1 MKTFNLIEKQHELR
15 KNTNQTGWLS
25 RVICMLI
32 VLLTLG
38 VGEMWGAP
46 SARYYLVGDPK
57 GDYTKADDYK
67 IKDRYEKD
75 GQYAIC
81 VYATKDCFFRL
92 KKDDDADYGPSSDK
106 STSQGYGAY
115 NTNAWKYNGNTGIVR
130 FGVDETSGD
139 NGEHYPWVFWGKP
152 TVYIRHKWNNS
163 STSTVAMTD
172 NNDGTYKYIGNFS
185 SSTSTT
191 QVGPEN
197 GSSRSNVFKEF
208 GSSNITK
215 VGSPA
220 DKDRCIF
227 EWNASG
233 YNSNKAYNYNRG
245 TLTVTK
251 LYSFT
256 YDGNGKTSGTVPTG
270 VTDAKWNVNFT
281 TATQGTLARTGY
293 VFVGWNT
300 ASDGT
305 GRYYAPGETYAPTD
319 ASMTLYAMWMQVH
332 TAAGADATY
341 YGERLTK
348 VDCNLYEVYRYATS
362 SNTLYINAG
371 TSAAPTTSGT
381 RVVMSVSGCG
391 SSNKDSVYA
400 ATTWMAHTKTYG
412 VSTGDATAS
421 GEFFAHN
428 VCQPP
433 IRQGQGYILVVTGYD
448 QFSLYAKDANT
459 SGDKKIHVY
468 INNVDVTTSKTS
480 GTTPSTSMNVRRYAL
495 TPGSVSVIRVQAHD
509 AGTSCQEQ
517 GFSLRLPSG
526 YPAPTAFSKTSVTSS
541 SVTLSIT
548 DPDNTNDYEFYYSTD
563 SDAPTSGTSA
573 TASSTSKTPTIT
585 GLSAET
591 KYYIWVRSK
600 CSNSCK
606 SAWKAL
612 SGDYFTTNAAST
624 TYAVSAVTSTGDNSK
639 GSVSAAVSELAASET
654 TTITASPATGYW
666 VTGWAVSGTGASIDD
681 DGSTHSNTTTLTM
694 GTADATVTVTFGLKD
709 YTVDYNTPSNGNYT
723 TKVASGSA
731 TSADKTAQMG
741 QTVALVATPSSGY
754 AFASWT
760 ITNTDN
766 STDITST
773 LLGANSTTA
782 STSFTMPAAN
792 ISIVATFA
800 RLYTITKGTH
810 SNGDF
815 TISTS
820 SAVSGTTITLTA
832 TPETGYVFEKW
843 TTSGTAVTL
852 GNANVSPTTF
862 TMPAGNVTVNAVF
875 KATPNI
881 YYYKDATH
889 YTGSAY
895 KNPAGGDPA
904 GTDNNNLTTPWK
916 MCNAC
921 VTGVDSVVVT
931 NGQYDNKGTHMNA
944 YIKLAKGGD
953 ETKQNVIFGIS
964 AGYTAVISTKIGGYS
979 SNPSVT
985 LKLYS
990 GGSLGGD
997 ITKTTGYATVGGV
1010 ATTENNFNEIRW
1022 SSLEAGVYVLNVTSQ
1037 NAYISE
1043 IDIQTTPKVYTL
1055 TFDADDGERVGSA
1068 TNKQSDV
1075 TVTFDNNNF
1084 SAATVK
1090 VPVLTGYTFGGYY
1103 TAVDGGGVQIVDEEG
1118 VWQSSKTNYLDA
1130 SGNWIKAA
1138 NTTLYA
1144 KWTANNYRV
1153 NFDANSG
1160 ICDLSNMTVAMGAT
1174 YGSGTEGGP
1183 LDGELPTA
1191 SKYGYHF
1198 VGWYTLPSG
1207 GTEVTK
1213 DTQMATASEHTIYA
1227 HFEEVTYVYFCNN
1240 LGWTNVYVTY
1250 DAYWDTYE
1258 DKGSGNNG
1266 KIYHQMTLVDGTTNI
1281 YRDEVPA
1288 SILASWKGDI
1298 CFGNTKQGTLGD
1310 NGGYN
1315 NFNLGKN
1322 IFRRDFDSY
1331 ATMFVPEK
1339 AVSKDYTKNGG
1350 ADYYCSKPWT
1360 DGDPVTDYR
1369 YEHGYWMKYNS
1380 SDYRAGYAGY
1390 VIKGEWDGENND
1402 YYFKREKDT
1411 IVYSVTKYLAA
1422 STTYKFRIYKHC
1434 KTTNTNSSW
1443 FVYNRGASAITSAG
1457 CTNLAL
1463 TPNIAKSETTTKD
1476 KFTTTIAGDY
1486 TLEVRCDTANGT
1498 LKLSIKYPE
1507 RTNDYFRVVYT
1518 WNDGSNHT
1526 RIYKTFKRIANGGDT
1541 WFEAFVHKAAS
1552 PIISRSLK
1560 LQRYN
1565 TSTSAW
1571 DDVEGKTFDLSECS
1585 KNGLYSFVMTRSSLD
1600 VITLRYVGPY
1610 TGTIYLRSDVT
1621 AGGWDYYNYAS
1632 YGNSVMTYSDFSKHQ
1647 TQNPYSHYYCV
1658 YVDNSTTNVA
1668 FTVATSNTPS
1678 ICDTLVG
1685 DATIGAAAGGTPN
1698 YKALPASNPANIRFM
1713 YNDSLNTISRAYLK
1727 SAQGDDVNKRFLVLH
1742 GDSKMFNPNG
1752 TAIVANASRE
1762 LAANELE
1769 FSDKGNWV
1777 YEINLKAAPV
1787 AKAKVIAKYN
1797 GADRYLIGGSGDTS
1811 ADWKTILGGDVTTTK
1826 YTLAGTYDFKTN
1838 RLLLAWT
1845 PDGSDITA
1853 NISDVDML
1861 WVRHADNPATQIKFN
1876 GGSLTNISVVG
1887 AIQFRYDDLVGRVG
1901 SWNATTRPYLK
1912 YFVSFPFDVNVS
1924 NIFGL
1929 NEAEY
1934 GREYLVQ
1941 KYNGAKR
1948 AKDGYFIG
1956 DGVSFWETLTID
1968 SVMHANEGYCISMDN
1983 DYLNYANGSF
1993 GNIWKNK
2000 TSGSSVYLYFPA
2012 NGKMSITAS
2021 DGKTTTAEAHL
2032 STRDKEYECG
2042 GHTYNMKE
2050 TDSHW
2055 NMVGAPYFS
2064 NAEVSSGPSAYYKW
2078 KTDNTWRPWLFTG
2091 DKGTE
2096 YEGVSNN
2103 FNAMSCIMVQYA
2115 GTITWNATT
2124 PPALAPRKRT
2134 GVETSNLVALQLL
2147 QGEEQVDRAFIELKD
2162 GATTGFLLCEDLMKV
2177 FNNGRP
2183 NLYVHASEYATSYS
2197 QVPVESQIVSIGV
2210 DIYNSGV
2217 YTFSMPSNFKG
2228 TAVLIDKFAQTRTN
2242 LSLEDYEVSL
2252 DPGVIKDRFEVEI
2265 NINKVPTAIDGVTD
2279 GSGTLKDGKAH
2290 KFIMNDMMYI
2300 LKDGVLYDARGNRV
2314 K

>member
-1 MKTFNLIEKQHELR
+1 MKNFKLFKKL
-15 KNTNQTGWLS
+15 L
-25 RVICMLI
+25 VLAI
-32 VLLTLG
+32 VLLTWNAHAYAWNP
-38 VGEMWGAP
+38 V
-46 SARYYLVGDPK
+46 YFIGDPTSNWTSNK
-57 GDYTKADDYK
+57 TSHVISNNADEGSAYFYFAKNNCFAVYITYYNEQAGPADDKSEMNVAASGAQKFY
-67 IKDRYEKD
+67 IWGD
-75 GQYAIC
+75 GENKHA
-81 VYATKDCFFRL
+81 A
-92 KKDDDADYGPSSDK
+92 
-106 STSQGYGAY
+106 
-115 NTNAWKYNGNTGIVR
+115 KYVGNSGIVE
-130 FGVDETSGD
+130 VHAKQKD
-139 NGEHYPWVFWGKP
+139 NGDDQPWVWLTRP

-172 NNDGTYKYIGNFS
+172 NNDGTYKYTGYYS
-185 SSTSTT
+185 SSSATIMA
-191 QVGPEN
+191 GPAN
-197 GSSRSNVFKEF
+197 ASSHSNIFKDF
-208 GSSNITK
+208 GSSNYTK
-215 VGSPA
+215 VGSPTNK
-220 DKDRCIF
+220 DKCIF
-227 EWNASG
+227 EWNPSG
-233 YNSNKAYNYNRG
+233 YRSTTSYNSDRG

-251 LYSFT
+251 LYSVT
-256 YDGNGKTSGTVPTG
+256 YDGNGKTSGDVPSG
-270 VTDAKWNVNFT
+270 VTDRKWNVNFT
-281 TATQGTLARTGY
+281 TATKGTLAKTGY

-305 GRYYAPGETYAPTD
+305 GRYYAPNTTYAPTEG
-319 ASMTLYAMWMQVH
+319 SMTLYAMWMQAHSPAV
-332 TAAGADATY
+332 DETY
-341 YGERLTK
+341 YGEKLTK
-348 VDCNLYEVYRYATS
+348 VGCDLYEVYRYAVS

-371 TSAAPTTSGT
+371 TSAAPATSGT
-381 RVVMSVSGCG
+381 RVVLSVASCG
-391 SSNKDSVYA
+391 SSTKDSVFTT
-400 ATTWMAHTKTYG
+400 TTWMAHSKTHG
-412 VSTGDATAS
+412 VGTVTSSAS
-421 GEFFAHN
+421 GEFPGSHSICN
-428 VCQPP
+428 PGM
-433 IRQGQGYILVVTGYD
+433 RQGQGFILVVTGYD

-459 SGDKKIHVY
+459 TGDKQFHVY
-468 INNVDVTTSKTS
+468 INDMDVTASPAS
-480 GTTPSTSMNVRRYAL
+480 GTAPYSSAYSVRRYSL
-495 TPGSVSVIRVQAHD
+495 TAGNVSVIRVVGHTD
-509 AGTSCQEQ
+509 NNSLSQ
-517 GFSLRLPSG
+517 GFSLHIPSG
-526 YPAPTAFSKTSVTSS
+526 FPAPSAFSCSSVTSNS
-541 SVTLSIT
+541 ATLSLT
-548 DPDNTNDYEFYYSTD
+548 DGYDTNDYEFYYSTD

-573 TASSTSKTPTIT
+573 TTSSTSKTPTIT

-654 TTITASPATGYW
+654 TTITASPATGYQ
-666 VTGWAVSGTGASIDD
+666 VTNWAVSGTGASISPN
-681 DGSTHSNTTTLTM
+681 GSSNSNTTTLTM

-754 AFASWT
+754 VFASWT
-760 ITNTDN
+760 ITDTDA
-766 STDITST
+766 SEDVTST
-773 LLGANSTTA
+773 LLTGSKSTTA
-782 STSFTMPAAN
+782 STSFTMPAAD

-800 RLYTITKGTH
+800 RLYTVTKGTH
-810 SNGDF
+810 ENGDF
-815 TISTS
+815 TISST
-820 SAVSGTTITLTA
+820 SAVAGTSITLTA
-832 TPETGYVFEKW
+832 TPNTGYVFDHW
-843 TTSGTAVTL
+843 TVTRTSGSGSATIT
-852 GNANVSPTTF
+852 NANVSPTTF
-862 TMPAGNVTVNAVF
+862 TMPSGDVTVVAVF

-889 YTGSAY
+889 YTGGTY
-895 KNPAGGDPA
+895 KNPEGNTASGS
-904 GTDNNNLTTPWK
+904 DNVSLTTPWTI
-916 MCNAC
+916 CNAC
-921 VTGVDSVVVT
+921 VTGASVVAT
-931 NGQYDNKGTHMNA
+931 SCKYDNKTSA
-944 YIKLAKGGD
+944 TEKWATSYIKLRQND
-953 ETKQNVIFGIS
+953 EGKITFTIA
-964 AGYTAVISTKIGGYS
+964 AGYTGTISLKSSGWDGSKSYTMKLSDAGDNISPSSGSMGGQAQ
-979 SNPSVT
+979 
-985 LKLYS
+985 K
-990 GGSLGGD
+990 
-997 ITKTTGYATVGGV
+997 
-1010 ATTENNFNEIRW
+1010 ENNFNLLTW
-1022 SSLEAGVYVLNVTSQ
+1022 SNKEAGAYVFKPTTSGK
-1037 NAYISE
+1037 NLYISE
-1043 IDIQTTPKVYTL
+1043 IDIRTTPKVYTL
-1055 TFDADDGERVGSA
+1055 TFVADDGERVGTA
-1068 TNKQSDV
+1068 TNVQSSV

-1103 TAVDGGGVQIVDEEG
+1103 TAVDGGGVQIVDENG
-1118 VWQSSKTNYLDA
+1118 DWQSSKTNYLDA

-1144 KWTANNYRV
+1144 KWTANTYTV
-1153 NFDANSG
+1153 NFDCNNGSG
-1160 ICDLSNMTVAMGAT
+1160 TIYHYTIAMGDT
-1174 YGSGTEGGP
+1174 YGSGTEELP
-1183 LDGELPTA
+1183 LAGELPEP

-1198 VGWYTLPSG
+1198 VGWYTLPTG
-1207 GTEVTK
+1207 GTLVTK
-1213 DTQMATASEHTIYA
+1213 DTQMATASEHTVYA

-1298 CFGNTKQGTLGD
+1298 CFGDTKQGTLGD

-1315 NFNLGKN
+1315 NFYLGKN

-1339 AVSKDYTKNGG
+1339 AASKDYTKNGG

-1507 RTNDYFRVVYT
+1507 RTDDYFRVVYT

-1541 WFEAFVHKAAS
+1541 WFEAFVHKSSAVN
-1552 PIISRSLK
+1552 SRSLK

-1571 DDVEGKTFDLSECS
+1571 EDVEGKTFDLSECT

-1632 YGNSVMTYSDFSKHQ
+1632 YGNSVMTYSDFSKRQ

-1668 FTVATSNTPS
+1668 FTIATSNTPS

-1685 DATIGAAAGGTPN
+1685 DATIGAASLSTPT

-1727 SAQGDDVNKRFLVLH
+1727 SAQGDGNKRFLVLH
-1742 GDSKMFNPNG
+1742 GDSKMFDSNG
-1752 TAIVANASRE
+1752 DAIPANATRE
-1762 LAANELE
+1762 LVANELE
-1769 FSDKGNWV
+1769 FTDKGNWV

-1797 GADRYLIGGSGDTS
+1797 GSDRYLIGGSGDTS
-1811 ADWKTILGGDVTTTK
+1811 ADWKTILGGDVSATQ
-1826 YTLAGTYDFKTN
+1826 YALAGTYDFKTN
-1838 RLLLAWT
+1838 RLMLAWT

-1861 WVRHADNPATQIKFN
+1861 WVRRADNPATQIKFN
-1876 GGSLTNISVVG
+1876 GGSLTDISVVG

-1934 GREYLVQ
+1934 GREYLIQ

-1948 AKDGYFIG
+1948 AKDGYFIA

-1983 DYLNYANGSF
+1983 DYLNNVSGY

-2000 TSGSSVYLYFPA
+2000 TAGSSVYLYFPA
-2012 NGKMSITAS
+2012 NGKMDITGS
-2021 DGKTTTAEAHL
+2021 DGKTTTAAAHL
-2032 STRDKEYECG
+2032 SSRDKEYESG
-2042 GHTYNMKE
+2042 GHKYNMKE

-2064 NAEVSSGPSAYYKW
+2064 NSEVYSGPSSYYKW
-2078 KTDNTWRPWLFTG
+2078 HPDNTWKPWLFSG

-2103 FNAMSCIMVQYA
+2103 FNAMSCIMVQYQ

-2124 PPALAPRKRT
+2124 PPIAAAPRRKPAN
-2134 GVETSNLVALQLL
+2134 EKNNLVMLQLL

-2162 GATTGFLLCEDLMKV
+2162 GAETGFVLCEDMIKI
-2177 FNNGRP
+2177 FNNGKP

-2197 QVPVESQIVSIGV
+2197 QVPVESQIVSVGV
-2210 DIYNSGV
+2210 DIWYSGV
-2217 YTFSMPSNFKG
+2217 YTFSMPSNFNG
-2228 TAVLIDKFAQTRTN
+2228 TAVLIDNYAQTRTN
-2242 LSLEDYEVSL
+2242 LGLEDYEVSL
-2252 DPGVIKDRFEVEI
+2252 DPGVITGRFELEI
-2265 NINKVPTAIDGVTD
+2265 NINKAPTAIDGVTD
-2279 GSGTLKDGKAH
+2279 GSGSLKDGKAH
-2290 KFIMNDMMYI
+2290 KFIMNGQMFI
-2300 LKDGVLYDARGNRV
+2300 LQNGMIYDAQGKRV
-2314 K
+2314 Q